1 MVRRVLR
8 SERRGV
14 RVPGRL
20 QAVFGVVVG
29 RVAHFHVR
37 RYGVHVSGRI
47 GMATHHHTGLHG
59 VLPVVVLEVRS
70 GLCPR
75 QKYYRTAPSFRC
87 SVV

>member
-37 RYGVHVSGRI
+37 RDGLHVPRHER
-47 GMATHHHTGLHG
+47 MATGNHLRIYV
-59 VLPVVVLEVRS
+59 VLPLAVLEIR
-70 GLCPR
+70 P
-75 QKYYRTAPSFRC
+75 
-87 SVV
+87 